1 MADLP
6 SLRAMASLAV
16 MSYPNAFSEV
26 KNLPQRH
33 GCTREKEGCMRG
45 AGMSGEGGPN
55 RRAAGTR
62 PVRAVFKAPL
72 SPI

>member
-1 MADLP
+1 
-6 SLRAMASLAV
+6 
-16 MSYPNAFSEV
+16 
-26 KNLPQRH
+26 
-33 GCTREKEGCMRG
+33 MRG